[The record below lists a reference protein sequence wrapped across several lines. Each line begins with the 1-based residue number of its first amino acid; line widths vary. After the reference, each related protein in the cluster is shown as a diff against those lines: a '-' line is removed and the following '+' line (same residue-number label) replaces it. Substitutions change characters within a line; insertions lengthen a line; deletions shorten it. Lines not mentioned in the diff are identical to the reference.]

1 MAPPERG
8 AGAAGGGG
16 GGGGAG
22 GEAGGGSRGGGGG
35 GRGSVADLSQDMS
48 YMCAL
53 TRPVVQGE
61 EGGDPSL
68 AQSVTPPS
76 PSPFCSRELEED
88 VLLKHQAEEGVG
100 EGVGKGEGEGGG
112 GSEGSGGECS
122 EESEEEIEE
131 VLSLLGLLVQTY
143 TY

>member
-1 MAPPERG
+1 
-8 AGAAGGGG
+8 
-16 GGGGAG
+16 
-22 GEAGGGSRGGGGG
+22 
-35 GRGSVADLSQDMS
+35 MS

-61 EGGDPSL
+61 EEGDPSL
-68 AQSVTPPS
+68 ATPPS
-76 PSPFCSRELEED
+76 PTPFCSRELEGD
-88 VLLKHQAEEGVG
+88 VLLKHQGEDGVGDGVGKGVG
-100 EGVGKGEGEGGG
+100 EGGS

-131 VLSLLGLLVQTY
+131 VLSLLALLVQKY